1 MMGESRLKTMQPTD
15 WIHGGLVL
23 VQAVLLAGAAYFG
36 VSSGYR
42 LILARLPA
50 CMLSRAVDGDVRK
63 TTAAA
68 VYPLSDYAV
77 ISRRNLFGTH
87 EPTDRQRISSDIES
101 LRQTRL
107 KLKLRGTISGTEKTA
122 CAVIEDGSGRGQYLV
137 RVGDTIQD
145 ALVLMILKGKIVLQV
160 GGREELLEMD
170 EWTSGPGSVMTAGT
184 GSGGAPSQMDDK
196 QQVIG
201 VKRSQIDD
209 AIKDI
214 NQLMKQVRIIPNFNQ
229 GKPDGL
235 MISGIPQDSFFT
247 QIGLRSG
254 DILSGVDGKAIESVD
269 DALKLYT
276 GMKTASRLKVQIKR
290 GGREEVLEYAI
301 E

>member
-1 MMGESRLKTMQPTD
+1 MNTTE
-15 WIHGGLVL
+15 WINRVLVL
-23 VQAVLLAGAAYFG
+23 LQAMLMAGAVFFG
-36 VSSGYR
+36 VKAGYR
-42 LILARLPA
+42 LLLGELAPCGITRAPERE
-50 CMLSRAVDGDVRK
+50 SRIN
-63 TTAAA
+63 AAA
-68 VYPLSDYAV
+68 AIRPFSEYAV
-77 ISRRNLFGTH
+77 ISRRNLFGAQ
-87 EPTDRQRISSDIES
+87 EPSDRQRISSDIER

-107 KLKLRGTISGTEKTA
+107 KLKLRGTISGSEDTA
-122 CAVIEDGSGRGQYLV
+122 RAVVEDASGKGQFLV
-137 RVGDTIQD
+137 KVGDAIQD
-145 ALVLMILKGKIVLQV
+145 AVVVMILKGKIVLQV
-160 GGREELLEMD
+160 SGREELLEMD
-170 EWTSGPGSVMTAGT
+170 QWTSGLSATPLSSSSLTPAQV
-184 GSGGAPSQMDDK
+184 DDR
-196 QQVIG
+196 QQVIS

-235 MISGIPQDSFFT
+235 TISGITQDSFFS

-276 GMKTASRLKVQIKR
+276 GMKSSSRLKLQLKR
-290 GGREEVLEYAI
+290 GGREEVIDYAI

>member
-1 MMGESRLKTMQPTD
+1 MNTSN
-15 WIHGGLVL
+15 WINRALL
-23 VQAVLLAGAAYFG
+23 LLQAILMAGAVFFG
-36 VSSGYR
+36 VNAGYR
-42 LILARLPA
+42 LLLGELAP
-50 CMLSRAVDGDVRK
+50 CSRSGMSESTSRK
-63 TTAAA
+63 TAA
-68 VYPLSDYAV
+68 VAVRPFSEYAV
-77 ISRRNLFGTH
+77 ISRRNLFGTQ
-87 EPTDRQRISSDIES
+87 EPSDRQRISSDIEK

-107 KLKLRGTISGTEKTA
+107 KLKLRGTISGTEDTA
-122 CAVIEDGSGRGQYLV
+122 CAVIEDASGKGQFLV
-137 RVGDTIQD
+137 KVGDAVQD
-145 ALVLMILKGKIVLQV
+145 AVVVMILKGKIVLQV

-170 EWTSGPGSVMTAGT
+170 QWTSALSPSVPAASLT
-184 GSGGAPSQMDDK
+184 SPQIDDR
-196 QQVIG
+196 QQVIS

-235 MISGIPQDSFFT
+235 MISGIPQDSFFS
-247 QIGLRSG
+247 QLGLRSG

-276 GMKTASRLKVQIKR
+276 GLKTGSRLKVQLKR
-290 GGREEVLEYAI
+290 GGREEVIDYAI

>member
-1 MMGESRLKTMQPTD
+1 MMNTAD
-15 WIHGGLVL
+15 WINRALVL
-23 VQAVLLAGAAYFG
+23 LQAMLMAGAVFFG
-36 VSSGYR
+36 VKAGYR
-42 LILARLPA
+42 ILLGELEPCGISGASEGA
-50 CMLSRAVDGDVRK
+50 SRKNVAAGVR
-63 TTAAA
+63 
-68 VYPLSDYAV
+68 PFSEYAV
-77 ISRRNLFGTH
+77 ISRRNLFGTQ
-87 EPTDRQRISSDIES
+87 EPSDRQRISSDIEK

-107 KLKLRGTISGTEKTA
+107 KLKLRGTISGPEDTA
-122 CAVIEDGSGRGQYLV
+122 RAVIEDASGKGQFLV
-137 RVGDTIQD
+137 KVGDAVQD
-145 ALVLMILKGKIVLQV
+145 AVVVMILKERIVLRV

-170 EWTSGPGSVMTAGT
+170 QWTSGLSPLT
-184 GSGGAPSQMDDK
+184 PSASLPSTQVDDR
-196 QQVIG
+196 QQVIN

-214 NQLMKQVRIIPNFNQ
+214 NQLMKQVRIIPNFSQ

-235 MISGIPQDSFFT
+235 MISGIPQDSFFS

-276 GMKTASRLKVQIKR
+276 GMKSASRLKIQLKR
-290 GGREEVLEYAI
+290 GGREEVIDYAI

>member
-1 MMGESRLKTMQPTD
+1 MNTTD
-15 WIHGGLVL
+15 WINRALAL
-23 VQAVLLAGAAYFG
+23 LQA
-36 VSSGYR
+36 
-42 LILARLPA
+42 IL
-50 CMLSRAVDGDVRK
+50 M
-63 TTAAA
+63 AAA
-68 VYPLSDYAV
+68 VYFGVKTGYRLLLGELDTCVMSRAPEKEPRKNAAAVHPFSEYAV
-77 ISRRNLFGTH
+77 ISRRNLFGTQ
-87 EPTDRQRISSDIES
+87 EPSDRQRISSDIER

-107 KLKLRGTISGTEKTA
+107 KLKLRGTISGPEDTA
-122 CAVIEDGSGRGQYLV
+122 CAVIEDASGKGQYLV
-137 RVGDTIQD
+137 KAGDAIQD
-145 ALVLMILKGKIVLQV
+145 AVVVMILKGKIVLQV

-170 EWTSGPGSVMTAGT
+170 QWTSGVS
-184 GSGGAPSQMDDK
+184 APQSSSSSQAFAQVDDR
-196 QQVIG
+196 QQVISI
-201 VKRSQIDD
+201 KRSQVDE

-235 MISGIPQDSFFT
+235 MISGIPQDSFFS

-276 GMKTASRLKVQIKR
+276 GMKSASRLKLQLKR
-290 GGREEVLEYAI
+290 GGREEVIDYAI

>member
-1 MMGESRLKTMQPTD
+1 MNTAD
-15 WIHGGLVL
+15 WINRSLVL
-23 VQAVLLAGAAYFG
+23 LQAMLMAAAVFFG
-36 VSSGYR
+36 VNAGYR
-42 LILARLPA
+42 LLLGELAP
-50 CMLSRAVDGDVRK
+50 CITSRAPER
-63 TTAAA
+63 AAQKDA
-68 VYPLSDYAV
+68 ATGSRSFTEYAV
-77 ISRRNLFGTH
+77 ISRRNLFATQ
-87 EPTDRQRISSDIES
+87 EPSDRQRISSDIER

-107 KLKLRGTISGTEKTA
+107 KLKLRGTISGTEDTA
-122 CAVIEDGSGRGQYLV
+122 RAVIEDASGKGQFLV
-137 RVGDTIQD
+137 KVGDAVQD
-145 ALVLMILKGKIVLQV
+145 AVVVMILKGKIVLQV

-170 EWTSGPGSVMTAGT
+170 PWTSGLTTSPASGSL
-184 GSGGAPSQMDDK
+184 PSAQIDDR
-196 QQVIG
+196 QQVIH

-235 MISGIPQDSFFT
+235 MISGIPQDSFFS
-247 QIGLRSG
+247 QLGLRSG

-276 GMKTASRLKVQIKR
+276 GMKSGSRLKVQLKR
-290 GGREEVLEYAI
+290 GGREEIIDYAI

>member
-1 MMGESRLKTMQPTD
+1 
-15 WIHGGLVL
+15 
-23 VQAVLLAGAAYFG
+23 
-36 VSSGYR
+36 
-42 LILARLPA
+42 
-50 CMLSRAVDGDVRK
+50 
-63 TTAAA
+63 
-68 VYPLSDYAV
+68 
-77 ISRRNLFGTH
+77 
-87 EPTDRQRISSDIES
+87 

-107 KLKLRGTISGTEKTA
+107 KLKLRGTISGSEDSA
-122 CAVIEDGSGRGQYLV
+122 CAVIEDASGKGQYLV
-137 RVGDTIQD
+137 KVGDAIQD
-145 ALVLMILKGKIVLQV
+145 AVVVMILKGKIVLQV
-160 GGREELLEMD
+160 SGREELLEMD
-170 EWTSGPGSVMTAGT
+170 PWSSVQSASTPSNAMTPA
-184 GSGGAPSQMDDK
+184 QVDDR
-196 QQVIG
+196 QQVIS

-235 MISGIPQDSFFT
+235 MISGIPPDSFFS

-276 GMKTASRLKVQIKR
+276 GMKSASRLKLQLKR
-290 GGREEVLEYAI
+290 GGREEVIDYAI

>member
-1 MMGESRLKTMQPTD
+1 MNTTD
-15 WIHGGLVL
+15 WINRTLVL
-23 VQAVLLAGAAYFG
+23 LQAMLMAGVVFSG
-36 VSSGYR
+36 VKSGYR
-42 LILARLPA
+42 LLLGELAP
-50 CMLSRAVDGDVRK
+50 CVIFRAPETEFRK
-63 TTAAA
+63 NAA
-68 VYPLSDYAV
+68 VAMRPFSEYAV
-77 ISRRNLFGTH
+77 ISRRNLFATQ
-87 EPTDRQRISSDIES
+87 EPSDRQRISSDIER

-107 KLKLRGTISGTEKTA
+107 KLKLRGTISGSENA
-122 CAVIEDGSGRGQYLV
+122 ARAVIEDASGKAQFLV
-137 RVGDTIQD
+137 KVGDAVQD
-145 ALVLMILKGKIVLQV
+145 AVVVMILKEKIVLLV

-170 EWTSGPGSVMTAGT
+170 QWTSGQSL
-184 GSGGAPSQMDDK
+184 PSPSSSQTSAQIDDR
-196 QQVIG
+196 QQVIS

-235 MISGIPQDSFFT
+235 MISGIPQDSFFS

-254 DILSGVDGKAIESVD
+254 DVLTGVDGKAIESVD

-276 GMKTASRLKVQIKR
+276 GMKSASRLKVQLKR
-290 GGREEVLEYAI
+290 GGREEVIDYAI

>member
-1 MMGESRLKTMQPTD
+1 MTD
-15 WIHGGLVL
+15 WINRSLVP
-23 VQAVLLAGAAYFG
+23 VQVVLMAVAVFFG

-42 LILARLPA
+42 LLLAQLPP
-50 CMLSRAVDGDVRK
+50 CIVSRASDGDIRK
-63 TTAAA
+63 STAPA
-68 VYPLSDYAV
+68 VHPFADYAV
-77 ISRRNLFGTH
+77 ISRRNLFGTR
-87 EPTDRQRISSDIES
+87 EPSDRQRISSDIEK

-107 KLKLRGTISGTEKTA
+107 KLKLRGTISGTEKSA
-122 CAVIEDGSGRGQYLV
+122 RAVIEEASGKGQYLV
-137 RVGDTIQD
+137 RVGDTVQD
-145 ALVLMILKGKIVLQV
+145 AVVLMILKGKIVLQV

-170 EWTSGPGSVMTAGT
+170 EWTSGPSSMTTVST
-184 GSGGAPSQMDDK
+184 GSGAPSQVDDR
-196 QQVIG
+196 QQVIS

-235 MISGIPQDSFFT
+235 MISGIPQESFFT

-276 GMKTASRLKVQIKR
+276 GMKSASRLKVQIKR
-290 GGREEVLEYAI
+290 GGREEVLDYAI